1 MDLTNGRRR
10 ATVFAME
17 LLSPKQAASL
27 VKVSYPTIRYWVKT
41 GRLAKYPYPLAERSK
56 EIYKRDTGVRRYLLS
71 KDEVLS
77 NGTFGDNQK
86 IREKFPDLDL
96 MTTEEAA
103 SAFFRTEGTIS
114 RIVKRHGLRKYR
126 YGRGCGYLID
136 GSELRRALLR
146 K

>member
-1 MDLTNGRRR
+1 MK
-10 ATVFAME
+10 
-17 LLSPKQAASL
+17 LLSPKQAAAL
-27 VKVSYPTIRYWVKT
+27 ANVSYPTIRYWVKT
-41 GRLAKYPYPLAERSK
+41 GRLAKYPYPLTERSK

-77 NGTFGDNQK
+77 NGTFADNQT
-86 IREKFPDLDL
+86 IRKKFPNLDL

-103 SAFFRTEGTIS
+103 SAFFRTNGTIS

-126 YGRGCGYLID
+126 YGRGNQYLID
-136 GSELRRALLR
+136 RAELWRALLG